1 MTSEQRYKLVFNG
14 QILEGFE
21 AKAVQKSLAKA
32 LKLGDTQ
39 LKTLFSGRLITVRKG
54 LDPAQAEKFRAV
66 LERAGARVHVHVD
79 SGDEAA
85 TVQSA
90 PAAATA
96 AALSRAPG
104 KLQAAGKSANAAA
117 REVAMAEAKPTAK
130 SDPASAVAKPVAK
143 SAPAKVTA
151 TPAAVSDTTRV
162 SAKPAAKDSDKGPPA
177 TQVTGGGEL
186 ECPRCAHRQPV
197 SEQCVHCRM
206 DLRRHLRKLER
217 RAKLRER
224 RRQAGVG

>member
-1 MTSEQRYKLVFNG
+1 MTSEQRYKLVFSG

-21 AKAVQKSLAKA
+21 ATAVQQGLAKA
-32 LKLGDTQ
+32 LKLGDAQ

-66 LERAGARVHVHVD
+66 FERVGARVHVHVD
-79 SGDEAA
+79 GGDGAVTEP
-85 TVQSA
+85 A
-90 PAAATA
+90 PAIAAEP
-96 AALSRAPG
+96 RVQG
-104 KLQAAGKSANAAA
+104 KLQAVGKQATARVKAAA
-117 REVAMAEAKPTAK
+117 PAKDAAGIAARASAVSDAAVVTSKPTANSK
-130 SDPASAVAKPVAK
+130 AKA
-143 SAPAKVTA
+143 
-151 TPAAVSDTTRV
+151 R
-162 SAKPAAKDSDKGPPA
+162 PA
-177 TQVTGGGEL
+177 TAASGGEGEL

-206 DLRRHLRKLER
+206 DLRRHLRRLER